1 MESVRVEVKIEAK
14 GAARPVKHVANIG
27 EEGGLK
33 LEIQPDAN
41 FLSNA
46 KNIMVDLG
54 SKVLKGSLDIGEMS
68 LPAAMLGQHTRLELV
83 SFEYSV
89 LSLFLTSASKVSDPV
104 ERMRIICAGMV
115 ACATTA
121 IQTTK
126 GTPPIPAIKG
136 DKLEGVD
143 VSTNSR
149 ILVEHNSDKQDVT
162 VVKLEGQDQC
172 YVLQVEWENLIKF
185 RGLNPSNVNG
195 KKVRPSFVTF
205 KGQDQPLVLS
215 AAEYELD
222 GTLSATKFFRMA
234 GSAKIEDKANAITAT
249 ITYLEN
255 PKKGLLSGLTGFFS
269 KPAEI
274 KPSDLNKV
282 EIAITQGGKPV
293 GKGSGH
299 YTSFVEIDGK
309 VYWRHSDTHPKWDF
323 SHPSVTIK
331 PLAKTQ
337 DIKRLISEKKFAEAD
352 V

>member
-1 MESVRVEVKIEAK
+1 MESTQAEVRIEAK
-14 GAARPVKHVANIG
+14 GPARAIKHVANIG

-54 SKVLKGSLDIGEMS
+54 SKVIKGSLDLSEMA

-83 SFEYSV
+83 SLEHSTLAV
-89 LSLFLTSASKVSDPV
+89 FLTAAAKTADPL
-104 ERMRIICAGMV
+104 ERVKIICAGMV
-115 ACATTA
+115 ASCTTS
-121 IQTTK
+121 IQETK

-136 DKLEGVD
+136 DKLEGYD
-143 VSTNSR
+143 VGTGSK
-149 ILVEHNSDKQDVT
+149 ILIEHNSAKQDVT
-162 VVKLEGQDQC
+162 VVRMEGADQS
-172 YVLQVEWENLIKF
+172 YVFEVEWENAIKF
-185 RGLNPSNVNG
+185 RGLNPSNVSG

-205 KGQDQPLVLS
+205 KDGGQPLVLS
-215 AAEYELD
+215 PAEYELD
-222 GTLSATKFFRMA
+222 GTLSAQKLFRMA
-234 GSAKIEDKANAITAT
+234 GSAKVEDKANGITAT
-249 ITYLEN
+249 ITYQEN
-255 PKKGLLSGLTGFFS
+255 PKKGMMSSLTGFFS

-282 EIAITQGGKPV
+282 EIVILKDGKPA

-299 YTSFVEIDGK
+299 YTSYVEIDGK
-309 VYWRHSDTHPKWDF
+309 VYWRKSDPKSTWDY

-331 PLAKTQ
+331 PAGKTH
-337 DIKRLISEKKFAEAD
+337 DIKKLIMEKKFAEAD